1 MRHLLSFISFVSLS
15 LGIHAA
21 RDPMRL
27 THGPMLG
34 NPTSDSV
41 RVWGRTSDPG
51 EFSVRYGTIEGKL
64 DQVSEPTTTSISN
77 DNTGYAI
84 LRNLKPDQTYH

>member
-1 MRHLLSFISFVSLS
+1 MRHLLSYLAFLSLI

-41 RVWGRTSDPG
+41 RVG
-51 EFSVRYGTIEGKL
+51 EEL
-64 DQVSEPTTTSISN
+64 P
-77 DNTGYAI
+77 I
-84 LRNLKPDQTYH
+84 LENSPFVMEQSRVNLTKYRANHHPYFQ